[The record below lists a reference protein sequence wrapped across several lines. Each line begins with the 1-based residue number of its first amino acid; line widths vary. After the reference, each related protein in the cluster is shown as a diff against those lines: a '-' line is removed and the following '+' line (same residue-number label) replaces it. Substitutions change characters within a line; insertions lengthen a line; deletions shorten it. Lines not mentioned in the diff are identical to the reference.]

1 MKSKKRIRVML
12 VDDHEFMRETL
23 QSIINSQPDLTV
35 AAQAN
40 SGPTALEV
48 IGDVKPDVV
57 LMDGSMPEMNGIE
70 ATRRLKQ
77 LAPKVKIIG
86 LSLYEQST
94 YLEEMVAVGASGYL
108 LKTSRPENVIEA
120 VRAVAAGDTY
130 FDAAI
135 PTRSAAKTKRRLV
148 ARDLRPEELA
158 VAKRVAEGQTSAEVS
173 TALNLTPKAVEKHK
187 KAAMKKLDVQTRAEL
202 VRIAAERHWFDK

>member
-1 MKSKKRIRVML
+1 ML

-35 AAQAN
+35 AAEAN
-40 SGPTALEV
+40 SGPRALEV

-70 ATRRLKQ
+70 ATRRLKR
-77 LAPKVKIIG
+77 LAPKVRIIG

-120 VRAVAAGDTY
+120 VREVAAGGTY

-148 ARDLRPEELA
+148 AGDLRPDELA
-158 VAKRVAEGQTSAEVS
+158 VAKRVAAGQTNAEIS
-173 TALNLTPKAVEKHK
+173 TTLNLTLKEVEKHK
-187 KAAMKKLDVQTRAEL
+187 KAAMQKLGVHTRAEL
-202 VRIAAERHWFDK
+202 VRIAAERHWLDK

>member
-1 MKSKKRIRVML
+1 ML

-35 AAQAN
+35 AAEAN

-48 IGDVKPDVV
+48 IGEVKPDVV
-57 LMDGSMPEMNGIE
+57 LMDGSMPKMNGIE
-70 ATRRLKQ
+70 ATRRLKR

-120 VRAVAAGDTY
+120 VREVAAGGTY

-135 PTRSAAKTKRRLV
+135 PTRSAAKPKRRLV
-148 ARDLRPEELA
+148 TGDLRPDELA
-158 VAKRVAEGQTSAEVS
+158 VAKRVAAGQTSAEVS
-173 TALNLTPKAVEKHK
+173 TALNLTLKAVEKHRK
-187 KAAMKKLDVQTRAEL
+187 TAMKKLGVHTRAEL
-202 VRIAAERHWFDK
+202 VRIAAERHWLDK